1 MSAIFSLD
9 HHKRHTYLEKNRE
22 DILFIIQVPVA
33 LIALAALFFLS
44 YSEPLAV
51 RCFSILALSY

>member
-9 HHKRHTYLEKNRE
+9 HHKRHIYLEKNRE

-33 LIALAALFFLS
+33 LIALATLFFL
-44 YSEPLAV
+44 
-51 RCFSILALSY
+51 R